1 MALEPEDRY
10 GTCKA
15 LSDDIEALDGRGA
28 GDSLARARDAP
39 LAALGPAKPHPDGG
53 SSGGTGGRH
62 RGPCRRGRGA
72 ARANSALN
80 TANNAT
86 NRALH
91 EVRQAHAQTQVA
103 LAQSEESRRQAEA
116 VGAFLVDAFRSPDP
130 RQTGR
135 DVKVID
141 VLDNARAKLEAGF
154 AGSLATRGAF
164 WTRWG
169 RRTRASG
176 STTEP

>member
-1 MALEPEDRY
+1 MTRRLRRWARRNRTPMA
-10 GTCKA
+10 
-15 LSDDIEALDGRGA
+15 
-28 GDSLARARDAP
+28 
-39 LAALGPAKPHPDGG
+39 AALVALVAGIVGLAVVAGVQ
-53 SSGGTGGRH
+53 
-62 RGPCRRGRGA
+62 A
-72 ARANSALN
+72 QANSALN

-91 EVRQAHAQTQVA
+91 EVRQVHAQTQVA

-154 AGSLATRGAF
+154 AGSLATRGAL